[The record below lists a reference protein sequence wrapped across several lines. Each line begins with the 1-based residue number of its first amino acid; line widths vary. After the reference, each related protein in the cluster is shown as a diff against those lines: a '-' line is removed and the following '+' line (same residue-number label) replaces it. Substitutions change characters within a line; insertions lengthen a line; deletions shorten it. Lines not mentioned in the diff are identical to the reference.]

1 MQVKERGGDG
11 EERKVSRF
19 FLVSFLEMLKPKI
32 RFHGLFLLP
41 NQTET
46 LVTQAI
52 KLPFKNCTSKEH
64 VLPFLNP
71 YSDVNE
77 QFCEGTANSHVLLDG
92 PPIARLEIF
101 DKKVE

>member
-1 MQVKERGGDG
+1 MAQVKEQGAGGGGG
-11 EERKVSRF
+11 EKGRF
-19 FLVSFLEMLKPKI
+19 FARLKPKI

-46 LVTQAI
+46 LATQAI
-52 KLPFKNCTSKEH
+52 KLPLKNCTSKEH

-77 QFCEGTANSHVLLDG
+77 RFC
-92 PPIARLEIF
+92 
-101 DKKVE
+101 